1 MPISSLSPQIQI
13 LFPLRNE
20 AETLK
25 QFTKRRS
32 IFKPEKGD
40 SCNQT
45 YVLFEETELQ
55 LEKTLAQADVDRDR
69 LKKKQNQ
76 LRVQGEVQR
85 DKADEITRKGMGL

>member
-1 MPISSLSPQIQI
+1 M
-13 LFPLRNE
+13 
-20 AETLK
+20 
-25 QFTKRRS
+25 
-32 IFKPEKGD
+32 
-40 SCNQT
+40 
-45 YVLFEETELQ
+45 LFEETELQ